1 MGDPKLSIAVCTY
14 NRRDFLVRC
23 LQHLANQETDHLYE
37 VLVIDNQSTDDT
49 AEVCADFRAQYPT
62 ILFNYCLETQQGLS
76 YARNQAIAQARGTYL
91 SYLDD
96 DAYAHSNYVQ
106 ELCTYL
112 DHHPDVMGLGGKIMP
127 QYQQQAPNWMSK
139 YLLPLVAGLDM
150 GNAPKAFTK
159 RKFPIGA
166 NMAFRKSVLQELG
179 GFNPDLGRKG
189 TFLGSGE
196 EKDLFLRMKKQNLS
210 IHYVPTVQVAHYIPV
225 FRTQASYIQQMA
237 HGIGAS
243 EALRL
248 KDAPLSARISK
259 MGSELFKVAA
269 TLILALVYTVKGQWP
284 KAKMLLNFRKWVLTS
299 YLKG

>member
-1 MGDPKLSIAVCTY
+1 VGEPELTIAVCTY
-14 NRRDFLVRC
+14 NRADFLASC
-23 LQHLANQETDHLYE
+23 LQHLARQQTNHIYE
-37 VLVIDNQSTDDT
+37 VLVIDNHSTDNTT
-49 AEVCADFRAQYPT
+49 AVCKDIQAQFPELQFKY
-62 ILFNYCLETQQGLS
+62 FLETQQGLS
-76 YARNQAIAQARGTYL
+76 FARNLAIEQARGKYL

-96 DAYAHSNYVQ
+96 DAYAHPNYVQ
-106 ELCTYL
+106 ELCQYL
-112 DHHPDVMGLGGKIMP
+112 DQHPEVMGLGGKITP

-150 GNAPKAFTK
+150 GHTPKAFSK

-179 GFNPDLGRKG
+179 GFNTELGRKG
-189 TFLGSGE
+189 SFLGSGE

-210 IHYVPTVQVAHYIPV
+210 IFYVPTVQVAHYIPV
-225 FRTQASYIQQMA
+225 SRTQASYIQQMA
-237 HGIGAS
+237 HGIGTS

-248 KDAPLSARISK
+248 KDAPISARIGK
-259 MGSELFKVAA
+259 LGEELLKVGA
-269 TLILALVYTVKGQWP
+269 TLILALVYTLKGQWP